1 MENKNEQEWWKMKM
15 DLTLDQ
21 WRDLA
26 NQLGRMYHESVEG
39 KIVPPVLN
47 DYRWVEKASKCEMT
61 PEELLTVMSIIQM
74 RRITTNVKYN
84 KIVYSFTFY
93 GYTMC
98 IVRMRI

>member
-1 MENKNEQEWWKMKM
+1 MQPAGDVHTVINDVCSEMENKNEQEWWKMKM

-47 DYRWVEKASKCEMT
+47 DYRWVEKASKCEM
-61 PEELLTVMSIIQM
+61 
-74 RRITTNVKYN
+74 NY
-84 KIVYSFTFY
+84 
-93 GYTMC
+93 
-98 IVRMRI
+98 